1 MVQVTRWA
9 QYLVAGIVAIGILVA
24 LPNFLSANLRNVIPG
39 WLPKS
44 TVSLGLD
51 LQGGSYLLLEVDFA
65 GVVKERLETL
75 QGDIRVGLRKE
86 KIGYTGLDVANN
98 AVTLHI
104 IDAAHIEDARKVLNA
119 LASPNGSLLGIATL
133 LAALT
138 TSVPLLILS
147 GALFGSVFL
156 SVVASTTAFVRHNLP
171 EPLWVRG
178 IGLFTVVFAWGQI
191 VGPTMV
197 GLIADGPGGLTVG
210 LLSSAACLWV
220 GTLLAWRQKSLL
232 PLK

>member
-1 MVQVTRWA
+1 MCSSDLRHLRSRMTWVLLG
-9 QYLVAGIVAIGILVA
+9 YGCFGMGYIGYMTFVIA
-24 LPNFLSANLRNVIPG
+24 LLRQQGVSQDVRTLFYSLLGVGVVLSARLWAR
-39 WLPKS
+39 L
-44 TVSLGLD
+44 LD
-51 LQGGSYLLLEVDFA
+51 RHHDGKALAQ
-65 GVVKERLETL
+65 
-75 QGDIRVGLRKE
+75 
-86 KIGYTGLDVANN
+86 
-98 AVTLHI
+98 
-104 IDAAHIEDARKVLNA
+104 LNA
-119 LASPNGSLLGIATL
+119 LLGLATL